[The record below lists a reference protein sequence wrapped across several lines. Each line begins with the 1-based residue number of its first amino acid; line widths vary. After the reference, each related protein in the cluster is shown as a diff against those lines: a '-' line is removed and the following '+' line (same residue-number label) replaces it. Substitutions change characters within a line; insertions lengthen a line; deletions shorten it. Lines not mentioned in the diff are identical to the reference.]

1 MKDLDSKKTSSTRPT
16 ITGLGNRYTQYCDT
30 NGIECIT
37 SSHKNT
43 AAAAPTAGSRSIKNW
58 FGQAKAKVVNALSPG
73 REKHSR

>member
-16 ITGLGNRYTQYCDT
+16 ITGLGNWYTQYCDT
-30 NGIECIT
+30 NGIERIM
-37 SSHKNT
+37 SSHKST
-43 AAAAPTAGSRSIKNW
+43 AAAPTAGSQSIKDW